1 MPEDTRA
8 QIKRQ
13 IELSKLSGGTDKI
26 SKAISQTGVRDT
38 TCAAIINR
46 MLTLGKVLRKR
57 TAGKPVIPENQVTAE
72 LEQEF
77 EQLLGG

>member
-26 SKAISQTGVRDT
+26 SKAVSQTGVHDT
-38 TCAAIINR
+38 TCTAIINR
-46 MLTLGKVLRKR
+46 MLTLGKVL
-57 TAGKPVIPENQVTAE
+57 
-72 LEQEF
+72 
-77 EQLLGG
+77 